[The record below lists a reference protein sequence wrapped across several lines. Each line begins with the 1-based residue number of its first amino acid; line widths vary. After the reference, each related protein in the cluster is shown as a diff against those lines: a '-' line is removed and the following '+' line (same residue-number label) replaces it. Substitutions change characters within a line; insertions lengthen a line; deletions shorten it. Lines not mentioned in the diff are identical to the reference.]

1 MNILPPPTPAYVF
14 TNIDQALT
22 DLTNAQKQL
31 NAYINLDANQNN
43 DNLDLTPEYIRLNA
57 AIGDIHA
64 AIDTA
69 WLANRPH
76 GGNNKKNKAR
86 RTKRPR
92 QTKRGKSRR
101 RK

>member
-1 MNILPPPTPAYVF
+1 MNLLPPPPPAYVF

-22 DLTNAQKQL
+22 DLTNAQHRL
-31 NAYINLDANQNN
+31 NVYIDLDANQNN
-43 DNLDLTPEYIRLNA
+43 NNLNNEPEYIRLNA
-57 AIGDIHA
+57 AIDDIRA
-64 AIDTA
+64 VIDTA
-69 WLANRPH
+69 WRANRPR